1 MVDLGSKLREL
12 RTEQKLTQAEFAQ
25 RLGVTKSSVSS
36 YENGSRL
43 PSYDILIKMAR
54 IFKVSTDALL
64 GQADENTV
72 TLDVTGLTREQIAF
86 LRSSV
91 EQYRMYNLLLG
102 EMPGE
107 LKDKVQEFIHTG
119 KWDPD
124 KRETD

>member
-1 MVDLGSKLREL
+1 MVDLGSKLKEL

-102 EMPGE
+102 ELPGE